1 MPSSWSLAAK
11 RAVVTGGTKGIG
23 LAICEEL
30 AALGAKVTTIARSNA
45 DICADLTTDRAKIV
59 AALGDS
65 PIDILVN
72 NAGTNVRK
80 PLVEYDDATWA
91 RILDLDLTAA
101 VLLSRDLYPQL
112 RAAKASVIHIG
123 SVAGQMALTTGVAY
137 AAAKAGLSQAART
150 MALEWAKDGIRVNC
164 VAPWYTRTPLAAPV
178 LNDPAK
184 RDAIL
189 ARTPLGRVAEPEEI
203 AAVVAFLAMPGA
215 GFITGQTISVDGGM
229 TIHGLSFPG

>member
-1 MPSSWSLAAK
+1 MPNRWDLAGK

-23 LAICEEL
+23 KAICEEL
-30 AALGAKVTTIARSNA
+30 AALGATCITIARADA
-45 DICADLTTDRAKIV
+45 DINGDLVSDRAAIV
-59 AALGDS
+59 KALGPD

-80 PLVEYDDATWA
+80 PLVEYDDAMWS

-112 RAAKASVIHIG
+112 KAARGCVVHVG

-137 AAAKAGLSQAART
+137 AAAKAGLAQAART
-150 MALEWAKDGIRVNC
+150 MALEWAKDQIRVNC

-178 LNDPAK
+178 LADPHK

-189 ARTPLGRVAEPEEI
+189 ARTPLGRVAEPDEV
-203 AAVVAFLAMPGA
+203 AAAVAFLAMPGA
-215 GFITGQTISVDGGM
+215 SFITGQTISVDGGM